1 MRTQRLNAARRV
13 AAHLFAAE
21 KAIDIAVARIAE
33 LNAALPAARMEANL
47 AAAVGQNAFESSAE
61 AMVSA
66 AHVRQLLVT
75 THERL
80 SDAGVRIGLKEMSWG
95 DELKIPSAEIHQL
108 SANRDAA

>member
-1 MRTQRLNAARRV
+1 MRIQRLNAARRV

-21 KAIDIAVARIAE
+21 KAIDLAVTRIAE
-33 LNAALPAARMEANL
+33 LNAALPTARMEANL

-66 AHVRQLLVT
+66 ARVRQLLVT
-75 THERL
+75 THKRL
-80 SDAGVRIGLKEMSWG
+80 SDAGVGIGLREVSWG

-108 SANRDAA
+108 PAKPEAA